1 MNQRPQAPK
10 HAEDQDPVWNLLAK
24 SPTTQ
29 ASTHFVSDTV
39 RLARLTEQVQPWW
52 KRFFKP
58 SPANGLIAAFAACL
72 VFIITGIFH
81 NVPDSRIAP
90 SAHFNSPQ
98 AKSIQ
103 NIAETEVLIAAADNP
118 GNFSDQELVC
128 LLGF

>member
-1 MNQRPQAPK
+1 M
-10 HAEDQDPVWNLLAK
+10 WNLLAK

-52 KRFFKP
+52 KRWLRP
-58 SPANGLIAAFAACL
+58 LPLSGLAVATAALAFS
-72 VFIITGIFH
+72 VTGLLQQI
-81 NVPDSRIAP
+81 PDSQPSP

-98 AKSIQ
+98 AENIQ
-103 NIAETEVLIAAADNP
+103 DIAETEILIAAADNP

>member
-52 KRFFKP
+52 KRWLQP
-58 SPANGLIAAFAACL
+58 LPLTGLAMATAALAFT
-72 VFIITGIFH
+72 VTGVLH
-81 NVPDSRIAP
+81 QVPDSQPAP
-90 SAHFNSPQ
+90 IAHFNSPQ
-98 AKSIQ
+98 AQSIQ
-103 NIAETEVLIAAADNP
+103 DIAETEILIAAADNP
-118 GNFSDQELVC
+118 SKFSDQELVC